1 MDIGRSP
8 DRVQLPPGFT
18 ALICAER
25 PLEAAVNAARDGA
38 DPGTLFHTELASR
51 CAFAVILSPHRPI
64 ADAAVLAL
72 GARAVQ
78 AALAALAPEQVPVRI
93 AGADRVE
100 VDGAEVATL
109 AVVRAPTMCDD
120 VPNWIVLE
128 ITIAIDLQL
137 TEPGLTP
144 GITCLAEEGF
154 QTSAAEVLGA
164 TCRAL
169 LAGIHDHMQADP

>member
-1 MDIGRSP
+1 MD
-8 DRVQLPPGFT
+8 
-18 ALICAER
+18 
-25 PLEAAVNAARDGA
+25 AAVNAARGGA
-38 DPGTLFHTELASR
+38 DPGTLYHTELASR
-51 CAFAVILSPHRPI
+51 CALAVILSPHRPVT
-64 ADAAVLAL
+64 DAAVLAL
-72 GARAVQ
+72 GARAAQ

-120 VPNWIVLE
+120 LPDWIVLE
-128 ITIAIDLQL
+128 ITIAIDLNL
-137 TEPGLTP
+137 AEPGMTP

-169 LAGIHDHMQADP
+169 LAGIHDQMQAEA

>member
-25 PLEAAVNAARDGA
+25 PLDAAVNAARDGA
-38 DPGTLFHTELASR
+38 DPGTLFHNDLGAR
-51 CAFAVILSPHRPI
+51 CAFAVILSPHRPV
-64 ADAAVLAL
+64 ADTSMLAL

-78 AALAALAPEQVPVRI
+78 SALAALAPEQVPVRI

-109 AVVRAPTMCDD
+109 AVVRAPTMCDA
-120 VPNWIVLE
+120 VPDWIVLE
-128 ITIAIDLQL
+128 ITIAIDLHL
-137 TEPGLTP
+137 SEPGMTP
-144 GITCLAEEGF
+144 GVTCLAEEGF
-154 QTSAAEVLGA
+154 PTSAAEVLGT

-169 LAGIHDHMQADP
+169 LAGIHDHMQGEA

>member
-8 DRVQLPPGFT
+8 DRVQLPPGFM
-18 ALICAER
+18 ALICDER
-25 PLEAAVNAARDGA
+25 PLDAAGAAARDGA
-38 DPGTLFHTELASR
+38 DPGTLFHTDLGAR
-51 CAFAVILSPHRPI
+51 CAFAVILSPHRAV
-64 ADAAVLAL
+64 ADATVLAL

-78 AALAALAPEQVPVRI
+78 AALAALAPEQVPVRVV
-93 AGADRVE
+93 GADRVE

-120 VPNWIVLE
+120 VPDWIVLE
-128 ITIAIDLQL
+128 ITIAIDLNL
-137 TEPGLTP
+137 AEPGMTP

-169 LAGIHDHMQADP
+169 LAGIHDQMQAEA

>member
-18 ALICAER
+18 ALICTAR
-25 PLEAAVNAARDGA
+25 PLDAAADAAREGA
-38 DPGTLFHTELASR
+38 DPGTLFHTDLGAR
-51 CAFAVILSPHRPI
+51 CAFAVILAPDRPV

-78 AALAALAPEQVPVRI
+78 AALAALAPEQVPVRVV
-93 AGADRVE
+93 GTDRVE
-100 VDGAEVATL
+100 VDGAQVATL

-120 VPNWIVLE
+120 VPEWIVLE
-128 ITIAIDLQL
+128 IAIAIDLQL

-144 GITCLAEEGF
+144 GITCLVEEGF
-154 QTSAAEVLGA
+154 HTSAAEVLGA

-169 LAGIHDHMQADP
+169 LAGIHDHMQADG

>member
-18 ALICAER
+18 ALTCAER
-25 PLEAAVNAARDGA
+25 PLDAAVAAARDGA
-38 DPGTLFHTELASR
+38 DPGTLFQTDLGAR
-51 CAFAVILSPHRPI
+51 CAVAVILSPHRPV
-64 ADAAVLAL
+64 ADTTVLAL
-72 GARAVQ
+72 GAHAVR
-78 AALAALAPEQVPVRI
+78 AALAALAPEQVPVRV

-109 AVVRAPTMCDD
+109 AVVRATTMCDD
-120 VPNWIVLE
+120 VPDWIVLE

-137 TEPGLTP
+137 TEPGMTP

-169 LAGIHDHMQADP
+169 LAGIHDHMQADS